1 MQAAGHSGQ
10 HLLGP
15 PPQLLHPHSDSR
27 GPGTRAGRLD
37 LGWSPTSAWTCPGGA
52 WLGLSFSGTQFP
64 DLESDFAL
72 NPAWPWPT
80 PLGLCECGLLSHLL
94 GCLEL

>member
-27 GPGTRAGRLD
+27 GPGTRARRLD
-37 LGWSPTSAWTCPGGA
+37 LGWSPASAWTCPGGA
-52 WLGLSFSGTQFP
+52 WLGLNFSGTQFP
-64 DLESDFAL
+64 DLESDLAL
-72 NPAWPWPT
+72 NRPGLGRR
-80 PLGLCECGLLSHLL
+80 PLASVNAGSSATYWDA
-94 GCLEL
+94 